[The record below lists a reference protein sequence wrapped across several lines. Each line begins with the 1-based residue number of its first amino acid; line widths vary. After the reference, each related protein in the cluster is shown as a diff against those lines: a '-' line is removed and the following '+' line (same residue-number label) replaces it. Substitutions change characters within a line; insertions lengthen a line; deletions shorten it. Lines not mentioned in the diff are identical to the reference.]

1 MRVVA
6 FIEGRPKPQPRVTQ
20 NVKFLFSNTVQH
32 WAKVDAENLEKS
44 KLGLL
49 NKKGNPYKET
59 RYAYRLERLKSINA
73 YRENIYDVVCRA
85 CNNGNWFD
93 DGRNIPKQ
101 NLFAFYLF
109 KIPTRYSKKKRKDMA
124 WTTHEFKP
132 DTKNIWSAWEDALYK
147 SDSECSHV
155 SHYKLYI
162 PDGYKEGILLL
173 HDEEIHNYIVDIAKG
188 FIDSLNFQHIS

>member
-1 MRVVA
+1 M
-6 FIEGRPKPQPRVTQ
+6 
-20 NVKFLFSNTVQH
+20 
-32 WAKVDAENLEKS
+32 
-44 KLGLL
+44 

-59 RYAYRLERLKSINA
+59 RYAYRLERLQAINA
-73 YRENIYDVVCRA
+73 YRQNIYDVVCRA
-85 CNNGNWFD
+85 CNNGEWFD

-101 NLFAFYLF
+101 NIFAFYLF
-109 KIPTRYSKKKRKDMA
+109 KIPSRYSKKKREGMA
-124 WTTHEFKP
+124 WTIHEFKP

-155 SHYKLYI
+155 AHYKLYI

-188 FIDSLNFQHIS
+188 FIDNLNIR

>member
-1 MRVVA
+1 MKVIA

-20 NVKFLFSNTVQH
+20 NVKFLFSNSVEY
-32 WAKVDAENLEKS
+32 WAKIDAQNLEKS
-44 KLGLL
+44 KIGAL

-59 RYAYRLERLKSINA
+59 RYAYRLERLQAINA
-73 YRENIYDVVCRA
+73 YRQNIYDIVCRA
-85 CNNGNWFD
+85 CNNGEWFD

-101 NLFAFYLF
+101 NIFAFYLF
-109 KIPTRYSKKKRKDMA
+109 KIPSRYSKKKREGMA
-124 WTTHEFKP
+124 WTIHEFKP

-155 SHYKLYI
+155 AHYKLYI

-173 HDEEIHNYIVDIAKG
+173 HDEEIHSYIVDIAKG
-188 FIDSLNFQHIS
+188 FIDNLNK